1 MNALLPQAAPQ
12 AALSVRAGAAA
23 VTARRA
29 EDGTTRLADLRQ
41 DAPLRLLFPRGP
53 AGEPLTAC
61 LTNTAGGLVGGDRL
75 GVRAVAEEGAALLVM
90 AQAAEKVYRSLGPDC
105 VLSVDLEAA
114 DGAWLEWL
122 PQETIIFDRAR
133 LRRRTRV
140 SLTPGAR
147 LLAGE
152 MLVFGRTAHG
162 EVLREG
168 LIRDAWEVRVGGR
181 LAWADVLHLDGDLRA
196 VLDHPATFDGAT
208 ACATLVFHGP
218 ALEDTRDALREIAV
232 PPGVLRGCT
241 RVGGLLVA
249 RWLGKDALALR
260 QDYARAWA
268 LVRERNGYAG
278 RLPRL
283 WHV

>member
-1 MNALLPQAAPQ
+1 MTALFPPTAA
-12 AALSVRAGAAA
+12 RAGVAA

-29 EDGTTRLADLRQ
+29 GTGATRLADLRQ
-41 DAPLRLLFPRGP
+41 DAPLRLLFPRVP
-53 AGEPLTAC
+53 ASEPLTAC

-75 GVRAVAEEGAALLVM
+75 EVRAVAEDGAALQVM

-105 VLSVDLEAA
+105 VVEVALEAA
-114 DGAWLEWL
+114 AGAWLEWL
-122 PQETIIFDRAR
+122 PQETIVFDRAR

-140 SLTPGAR
+140 ALVPGAR

-162 EVLREG
+162 EVLRHG
-168 LIRDAWEVRVGGR
+168 LVRDAWEVRVGGR

-196 VLDHPATFDGAT
+196 VLDHPATFAGAT

-218 ALEDTRDALREIAV
+218 ALEDTRDALRGIAA
-232 PPGVLRGCT
+232 PAAGVLRGCT
-241 RVGGLLVA
+241 LVGGLLVA
-249 RWLGKDALALR
+249 RWLGTDALALR
-260 QDYARAWA
+260 DDYARAWA